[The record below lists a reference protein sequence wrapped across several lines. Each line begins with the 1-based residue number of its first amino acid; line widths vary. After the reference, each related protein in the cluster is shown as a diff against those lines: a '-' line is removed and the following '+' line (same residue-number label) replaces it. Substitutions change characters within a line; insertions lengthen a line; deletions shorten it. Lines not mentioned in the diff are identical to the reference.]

1 MITPAFTRAPRTIR
15 ANDRF
20 NLPVAVTGTDE
31 WCWTAIRISESD
43 THLDPATRRFL
54 GAYNDFRP
62 IPDRDYFFNHSFSND
77 LASLTKTFNSS
88 LRSSGRNDVLCSN
101 SNLHRLSSPPRSRLS
116 FFIHPSYFF
125 LP

>member
-1 MITPAFTRAPRTIR
+1 MLAFTGASNSIR

-20 NLPVAVTGTDE
+20 NPPVAVAGTDE

-54 GAYNDFRP
+54 GANNDFRP
-62 IPDRDYFFNHSFSND
+62 IPDRDHFFNHSVSND
-77 LASLTKTFNSS
+77 LSSRSETFNSS

-101 SNLHRLSSPPRSRLS
+101 SN
-116 FFIHPSYFF
+116 
-125 LP
+125 